1 MNDNKIKKNVTVIFL
16 NINAYEE
23 FFSSFPSH
31 FRSIENDDSKTRI
44 MNYRGKKHLI
54 KIQDNSNDFEG
65 GYILTVVKERNTWQT
80 KATKDGSITGIN
92 LNQGI
97 VGDPYFLCVIPE
109 RKIIFGFTSGP
120 SGTVKSVAKFVLEQF
135 SSNRTDKI
143 SINLIPKEKEFD
155 SLNDVPEFSSLQF
168 NLNSS
173 LLNDLTDSAPEFI
186 KQLSSAPYIGQG
198 MQLAFNLDIN
208 EGNESEFSKASIL
221 EIVNF
226 LSDHDGCSVLKVK
239 GLDHKGKNLSLD
251 FSNAF
256 LTYKK
261 EINTRNKYIDEK
273 CSSQILREAY
283 NDYLKKLAA
292 TN

>member
-16 NINAYEE
+16 NINASDA

-31 FRSIENDDSKTRI
+31 FRSIGNDDSRTRI

-54 KIQDNSNDFEG
+54 KIQHDINTNEG
-65 GYILTVVKERNTWQT
+65 AYVFTVVKERNTWQT

-92 LNQGI
+92 QNQGI

-109 RKIIFGFTSGP
+109 KKMIFGFTSGP

-135 SSNRTDKI
+135 NSNRIDKI

-155 SLNDVPEFSSLQF
+155 SLNNVPEFSSLQF

-173 LLNDLTDSAPEFI
+173 LLNDITENAPNFI
-186 KQLSSAPYIGQG
+186 KQLGSAPYIGQG
-198 MQLAFNLDIN
+198 MQLSFNLDIN
-208 EGNESEFSKASIL
+208 EENVTEFSKENIL

-239 GLDHKGKNLSLD
+239 GLDHNGKNLSLD
-251 FSNAF
+251 FSHAF
-256 LTYKK
+256 LTFKT
-261 EINTRNKYIDEK
+261 EINTRNNFIDEK
-273 CSSQILREAY
+273 TSCQILEAAY
-283 NDYLKKLAA
+283 SDYIKKLTT